1 MSSFISSLCTRRY
14 KYNNTKRNQNTNLYY
29 GNMVLV
35 IISKI
40 EEEEGDW
47 LHCMHDSLLLENE
60 LRNVIMALHE
70 PVA

>member
-1 MSSFISSLCTRRY
+1 
-14 KYNNTKRNQNTNLYY
+14 
-29 GNMVLV
+29 MVLV

-47 LHCMHDSLLLENE
+47 LLCMHDSLLLENE